1 MSTTPRSTAG
11 TSAGTSADS
20 AAQPSRRRILSGIAA
35 TAVAVVGW
43 NTVDQTWA
51 TAAEAKANANIVP
64 VPGLVGTLTT
74 DAATVGSFGQ
84 DFGHMWDTAKPW
96 AVLRPGNIDDIVKIV
111 NYARVNGIKLAVN
124 GQGGTGT
131 DIESHSVYG
140 QARVPGGISIDAKGM
155 SKILSI
161 GSDYAV
167 VEAGVTWG
175 QLTDATLKVGK
186 TPPALPDYLYISVG
200 GTISIGGIGGTV
212 QKYGLL
218 CDNVQAIDI
227 ITGDGKLVTATPW
240 LRADLFNA
248 ALSGGGQVGVIVR
261 VKVKL
266 IPAPQRS
273 VIFSLF
279 YADVATYLA
288 DSEKVLA
295 DGRFQVHA
303 GEMLQK
309 PDGSGWRYKMEV
321 GATYDT
327 TPPDQGALIG
337 DLHDVRADAVI
348 EDVTYREYMFRLDA
362 YEAYLK
368 ESGHWY
374 QPKPWLSMF
383 LPASKTKT
391 FMQQVERELNA
402 ESLGGGFLLFY
413 PYFTSKIKR
422 PLAMQ
427 PNESVGYL
435 FDLLR
440 FPNPGADIQGMLAQN
455 RRLYDIAVSMGA
467 KRYLVGSVP
476 NMTQADWK
484 AHFGNRW
491 TAFCTAKR
499 KYDPNNTFTP
509 GQGFFA

>member
-1 MSTTPRSTAG
+1 MSSTPRTTAAA
-11 TSAGTSADS
+11 AGDAV
-20 AAQPSRRRILSGIAA
+20 AQPSRRRILSGIAA

-43 NTVDQTWA
+43 NAADQSWA
-51 TAAEAKANANIVP
+51 TAAEAAGNPDVVP
-64 VPGLVGTLTT
+64 VPGLAGTLETSP
-74 DAATVGSFGQ
+74 AVVESFGK
-84 DFGHMWDTAKPW
+84 DFGHLWDGPGDKPW
-96 AVLRPGNIDDIVKIV
+96 AVLRPGGIDDIVTIV
-111 NYARVNGIKLAVN
+111 NYARANGIKVAVN
-124 GQGGTGT
+124 GQGGTGG

-175 QLTDATLKVGK
+175 QLTDATLALGK

-218 CDNVQAIDI
+218 CDTVQAIDI
-227 ITGDGKLVTATPW
+227 VTGDGKLVTATPW
-240 LRADLFNA
+240 LRPELFNA
-248 ALSGGGQVGVIVR
+248 ALSGGGQVGIIVR
-261 VKVKL
+261 VNVKL
-266 IPAPQRS
+266 IAAPKRS

-279 YADVATYLA
+279 YDTVEQYLA

-303 GEMLQK
+303 GEMLQR
-309 PDGSGWRYKMEV
+309 PDGSGWRYKLEV
-321 GATYDT
+321 AATYNT
-327 TPPDQGALIG
+327 TPPDRTKLLC
-337 DLHDVRADAVI
+337 DLKDVRSEAVI
-348 EDVTYREYMFRLDA
+348 EDTTYRAHMFRLDA

-368 ESGHWY
+368 ETGHWF
-374 QPKPWLSMF
+374 QPKPWLSLF

-391 FMQQVERELNA
+391 FMKQVERELNA
-402 ESLGGGFLLFY
+402 DSLGGGFLLFY

-422 PLAMQ
+422 PLAVQ
-427 PNESVGYL
+427 PGESVGYL

-440 FPNPGADIQGMLAQN
+440 FPNPGEPNIQGMIEQN
-455 RRLYDIAVSMGA
+455 RRLYDIAVAMGA
-467 KRYLVGSVP
+467 KRYLVGSIP
-476 NMTQADWK
+476 MTGADWK

-491 TAFCTAKR
+491 NGFVNAKK
-499 KYDPNNTFTP
+499 KYDPHNLFTP